1 MLLKQVASDIEIA
14 RAANMLP
21 IEQIAEPLG
30 IGHDDLELHGRYKA
44 KVSLDLFER
53 EPRLDQV
60 AAIETRMLAGLEPCR
75 TMPGVAD
82 VRVKGAIGVVEL
94 AAAPDLDSLRRR
106 FADRGVWVR
115 PFENVVYL
123 MPPFIICLLYT
134 SDAADE

>member
-1 MLLKQVASDIEIA
+1 MHGPTYSGNPLAC
-14 RAANMLP
+14 AAAL
-21 IEQIAEPLG
+21 A
-30 IGHDDLELHGRYKA
+30 
-44 KVSLDLFER
+44 SLDLFER

-123 MPPFIICLLYT
+123 MPPFIISPADLETLL
-134 SDAADE
+134 DAVRQVVAAGVAAYS